1 MKIAIHHNKGS
12 FSERWIAYCEKNQI
26 DYKLVNAYDSDI
38 VQQVNDCDAFMW
50 HHHHGRYKDVLSAK
64 KILFALEQAGKKV
77 FPDFNTGWHFDD
89 KVAQKYLLEAIG
101 APLVPSY
108 VFYDKKEALAWAE
121 NTCYP
126 KVFKLKG
133 GAGASNVKLIRTYS
147 ECKKY
152 IKKSFGKGF
161 PQFDRVGYVKDRI
174 KKYRAGKDTLWGV
187 CKGFVRLFIPTRFSQ
202 MMPREKGYAYF
213 QDFIPNNGFDIRIV
227 VIGDKAFAI
236 KRLVRKNDF
245 RASGSGILLFT
256 KEEIDIRCV
265 EIVFKIDKKI
275 QTQCI
280 AYDFV
285 FDNDN
290 NPLVVEISYGF
301 SMTPY
306 DNCEG
311 YWSSDLMWHEGEI
324 NPQSWMMEDLTKE
337 IKTGKI
343 V

>member
-12 FSERWIAYCEKNQI
+12 FSERWIAYCENNQI
-26 DYKLVNAYDSDI
+26 DYKIVNAYDSDI
-38 VQQVNDCDAFMW
+38 VQQLSDYDVFMW
-50 HHHHGRYKDVLSAK
+50 HHHHSSYKDVLSAK

-77 FPDFNTGWHFDD
+77 FPDFNTGWYFDD

-101 APLVPSY
+101 APFVPSY

-133 GAGASNVKLIRTYS
+133 GAGASNVKLIRSYF

-161 PQFDRVGYVKDRI
+161 LQFDRVGYVKDRI
-174 KKYRAGKDTLWGV
+174 KKYRAGKDTLCGV
-187 CKGFVRLFIPTRFSQ
+187 CKGFVRLFIPTKFSK

-213 QDFIPNNGFDIRIV
+213 QDFIPGNKYDIRIV
-227 VIGDKAFAI
+227 VVGNKAFGI

-245 RASGSGILLFT
+245 RASGSGMPIFT

-265 EIVFKIDKKI
+265 EIGFEINKKI
-275 QTQCI
+275 KSHCI

-285 FDNDN
+285 FDDES
-290 NPLVVEISYGF
+290 NPLIVEIGYGF
-301 SMTPY
+301 FMSLH
-306 DNCEG
+306 DKCEG
-311 YWSSDLMWHEGEI
+311 YWSSDLKWHEGKL
-324 NPQSWMMEDLTKE
+324 NPQAWIVESLIKNRNTKQ
-337 IKTGKI
+337 I
-343 V
+343 